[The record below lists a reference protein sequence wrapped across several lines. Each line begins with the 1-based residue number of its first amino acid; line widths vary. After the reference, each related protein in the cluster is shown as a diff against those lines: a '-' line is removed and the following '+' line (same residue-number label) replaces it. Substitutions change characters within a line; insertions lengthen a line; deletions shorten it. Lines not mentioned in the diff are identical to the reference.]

1 MNSNEGSYFIYRNNV
16 IDSYVN
22 WIVGV
27 GNGMR
32 SLLEAGKCNEN
43 IIKASVI
50 KAVKNYNIKE
60 FDEDTYD
67 KLKDLG
73 YFKDK
78 LRGTTFGI
86 HQCLY
91 ILKGRYSEFHKIK
104 EYSKS
109 IIAINSAYNI
119 EKHSHIKE
127 TDPDAKQIY
136 EKLYSLIDWFFKNE
150 GEPDWEVKFIKPK
163 IEVGVRDFRNDFAH
177 QASEIIGAKLK
188 QDLKEIHLEKHRIT
202 NHTFNFRKWVIGA
215 GALTT
220 LLVILSLFFAVN
232 PSENSNEIKVNSSS
246 ISNKKCEVV
255 FENKP
260 NCIKILVF
268 PFMGKGN
275 NIRKNEI
282 ENKIV
287 SYYQFLKV
295 DDITIECKSI
305 SCDTILD
312 YIDADRKAKKYDANI
327 LVWGE
332 YEDNVG
338 QNKEIILRAKTI
350 GFEPYYSGNLWW
362 TRDSIT
368 SFKGIANG
376 DFLGVLN
383 STINYF
389 MGCRFLKER
398 TEYQKALEYFKG
410 VWLLNEADWG
420 DELYY
425 NMAECYKGLGLANKT
440 VEYLYKAIAV
450 KPNRPFL
457 RIKLGFLL
465 ESFRDSVKQAKR
477 QYEIALKIDSN
488 YAYGHQQYAFFLVHQ
503 KGEYINFK
511 KHMNKYIS
519 LTAR

>member
-1 MNSNEGSYFIYRNNV
+1 MNSNESSYFIYRNNV

-50 KAVKNYNIKE
+50 KAVKNYDIKE

-91 ILKGRYSEFHKIK
+91 ILKGRHSEFHTIK

-109 IIAINSAYNI
+109 ITAINSAYNI
-119 EKHSHIKE
+119 EKHSYIKE

-136 EKLYSLIDWFFKNE
+136 EKLFSLIDWFFKNE

-202 NHTFNFRKWVIGA
+202 NHTFKFRQLVIGA

-220 LLVILSLFFAVN
+220 LLVILFIIFAVT
-232 PSENSNEIKVNSSS
+232 PSENSKNFKQNSGS
-246 ISNKKCEVV
+246 ISKKKCDVV

-268 PFMGKGN
+268 PFIGKGN
-275 NIRKNEI
+275 NIRNNEI
-282 ENKIV
+282 ESKIV
-287 SYYQFLKV
+287 TYYQFLNV

-305 SCDTILD
+305 SCDSIKD
-312 YIDADRKAKKYDANI
+312 YNDAEKKAQKYNANI
-327 LVWGE
+327 IVWGE
-332 YEDNVG
+332 YEDNIE
-338 QNKEIILRAKTI
+338 QYKEIVLRAITH
-350 GFEPYYSGNLWW
+350 GFEPYYNGKLWW
-362 TRDSIT
+362 TRDSII
-368 SFKGIANG
+368 SFKNIAKG
-376 DFLGVLN
+376 DLMGALN
-383 STINYF
+383 STINYY
-389 MGCRFLKER
+389 MGCRFLKETSDYR
-398 TEYQKALEYFKG
+398 KALDYFEG
-410 VWLLNEADWG
+410 VTLFADDNWG

-425 NMAECYKGLGLANKT
+425 NMAACYKGLGQASKT
-440 VEYLYKAIAV
+440 VEYMYKAI
-450 KPNRPFL
+450 KKNPKRPFL
-457 RIKLGFLL
+457 RTKLGFVL
-465 ESFRDSVKQAKR
+465 EGFPDSAKQAKR
-477 QYEIALKIDSN
+477 QYELALKIDSN
-488 YAYGHQQYAFFLVHQ
+488 YAYGHQQYAFFLVHR

-511 KHMNKYIS
+511 KHMNKFIS